1 MKNII
6 SLLYLILIL
15 FAVPAQAQLGK
26 LFKKKKPA
34 VTEKPNPKKEDKD
47 AIKPYDKVITAKA
60 ISDSGLFGVPHDRKP
75 RATYRYSQKIQ

>member
-6 SLLYLILIL
+6 SLLSLILIL

-34 VTEKPNPKKEDKD
+34 VTEKPKPKKKK
-47 AIKPYDKVITAKA
+47 IKTPLSHTTK
-60 ISDSGLFGVPHDRKP
+60 
-75 RATYRYSQKIQ
+75 